1 LLDPDPAQALDYYQQ
16 AAALGDTA
24 AQFNLGFMH
33 ANAQG
38 TDQNYQL
45 AFQYYRLAAGEGL
58 LPALAHQAA
67 TEGQV

>member
-1 LLDPDPAQALDYYQQ
+1 LLAHDPVQALGYYKQ

-38 TDQNYQL
+38 TDQNHQL
-45 AFQYYRLAAGEGL
+45 ALQYYRLAAGEGL
-58 LPALAHQAA
+58 LPSLAHEAA
-67 TEGQV
+67 TEHPV